1 MCACALLPRG
11 PYDRSWSGC
20 ERPLSM
26 NTPQLLQRLRTD
38 NVSGATTLV
47 ELALDI
53 LETFAT
59 QETSPTPHEFV
70 TALETLV
77 NALLAAQPSMAVLIN
92 LAQHVLQVGPEDLPL
107 TTVREQLQQTLTAFR
122 RDLHASTAA
131 LCQRALAI
139 LPSQSTVLTY
149 SNSATVI
156 AALCYAHDHGRIRRV
171 LLSESRPAYDGRPQA
186 AALLEYGMAVAYST
200 DMALFERLA
209 EANVVV
215 IGADAVFPEHLV
227 NKLGTRALA
236 QLARL
241 QGIPCFSLCAANKFL
256 PAAATALLRIAEH
269 PGQEVWPDAPDGL
282 VISNRYFDTTP
293 LMLLSGIVSDQG
305 IYTPE
310 ALRLLLQQQQLSPA
324 LQRLASSRTASNH

>member
-1 MCACALLPRG
+1 
-11 PYDRSWSGC
+11 
-20 ERPLSM
+20 M
-26 NTPQLLQRLRTD
+26 NIPQLLQRLRTD

-53 LETFAT
+53 LEAFAT
-59 QETSPTPHEFV
+59 QDASQTPREFV

-77 NALLAAQPSMAVLIN
+77 DAVLAAQPSMAVMIN
-92 LAQHVLQVGPEDLPL
+92 LAQQALQVGTEELPL
-107 TTVREQLQQTLTAFR
+107 TTIRERLRQTLAAFR
-122 RDLHASTAA
+122 RDLHVSTAA
-131 LCQRALAI
+131 LCQHALPV

-149 SNSATVI
+149 ANSATVL
-156 AALCYAHDHGRIRRV
+156 AALRYAHDHGRIRRV

-227 NKLGTRALA
+227 NKLGTRALV

-256 PAAATALLRIAEH
+256 PTAATALLRIAEH
-269 PGQEVWPDAPDGL
+269 PGQEVWP
-282 VISNRYFDTTP
+282 
-293 LMLLSGIVSDQG
+293 
-305 IYTPE
+305 
-310 ALRLLLQQQQLSPA
+310 
-324 LQRLASSRTASNH
+324 

>member
-1 MCACALLPRG
+1 
-11 PYDRSWSGC
+11 
-20 ERPLSM
+20 M

-53 LETFAT
+53 LEAFAT

-156 AALCYAHDHGRIRRV
+156 AALRYAHDHGRIRRV

-186 AALLEYGMAVAYST
+186 AALLEYGMAVTYSI
-200 DMALFERLA
+200 DMALFERL
-209 EANVVV
+209 
-215 IGADAVFPEHLV
+215 
-227 NKLGTRALA
+227 
-236 QLARL
+236 
-241 QGIPCFSLCAANKFL
+241 
-256 PAAATALLRIAEH
+256 
-269 PGQEVWPDAPDGL
+269 
-282 VISNRYFDTTP
+282 
-293 LMLLSGIVSDQG
+293 
-305 IYTPE
+305 
-310 ALRLLLQQQQLSPA
+310 
-324 LQRLASSRTASNH
+324 SRWT

>member
-1 MCACALLPRG
+1 M
-11 PYDRSWSGC
+11 DI
-20 ERPLSM
+20 
-26 NTPQLLQRLRTD
+26 PQLLQRLRTD

-53 LETFAT
+53 LEAFAT
-59 QETSPTPHEFV
+59 QETSQTTHEFV

-77 NALLAAQPSMAVLIN
+77 NAVLAAQLSMAVMIN
-92 LAQHVLQVGPEDLPL
+92 LAQHVFQVGPEDQPL

-122 RDLHASTAA
+122 RDLHASTAV
-131 LCQRALAI
+131 LCQRALTV

-156 AALCYAHDHGRIRRV
+156 AALRYAHDHGRIRRV

-186 AALLEYGMAVAYST
+186 AALLEYGLAVEYSI

-215 IGADAVFPEHLV
+215 IGTDAVFPEYLV

-236 QLARL
+236 QLAQL
-241 QGIPCFSLCAANKFL
+241 QGVPCFSLCAANKFL
-256 PAAATALLRIAEH
+256 PMAATTLLRITDH
-269 PGQEVWPDAPDGL
+269 PRQEVWLEAPDGL
-282 VISNRYFDTTP
+282 AISNRYFDTIP
-293 LMLLSGIVSDQG
+293 LALLSGIVSDQG
-305 IYTPE
+305 LYTPE
-310 ALRLLLQQQQLSPA
+310 ALRLRLQPQQLSPA
-324 LQRLASSRTASNH
+324 LQRLASGRTA

>member
-1 MCACALLPRG
+1 M
-11 PYDRSWSGC
+11 
-20 ERPLSM
+20 
-26 NTPQLLQRLRTD
+26 TIPQLLQRLQTD
-38 NVSGATTLV
+38 NISGATTLV

-53 LETFAT
+53 LEAFAT
-59 QETSPTPHEFV
+59 QDTSPTLHEFV

-77 NALLAAQPSMAVLIN
+77 HAVLAAQPSMAVMIT
-92 LAQHVLQVGPEDLPL
+92 LAQHVLQIGPEDRPL

-131 LCQRALAI
+131 LCQYALTV

-149 SNSATVI
+149 SNSATAI
-156 AALCYAHDHGRIRRV
+156 AALRYAHDHGRIRRV
-171 LLSESRPAYDGRPQA
+171 LLSESRPAYDGRLQA
-186 AALLEYGMAVAYST
+186 AALLEYGIAVAYSI

-209 EANVVV
+209 EADVVV
-215 IGADAVFPEHLV
+215 VGADAVFPEYLV

-236 QLARL
+236 QLTQL

-256 PAAATALLRIAEH
+256 PTAATALLHIAEH
-269 PGQEVWPDAPDGL
+269 PGREVWPDAPDGL

-293 LMLLSGIVSDQG
+293 LTLLSGIVSDQG

-324 LQRLASSRTASNH
+324 LQRLASNQTASNH